1 MNTVT
6 TAKHSNT
13 LYYAAW
19 SLVALFF
26 FYQYI
31 LRVSPGIMVVEL
43 RQVFKLTAAE
53 FSSLGSI
60 YLFAYSLLQ
69 IPLGFIL
76 DRIGVR
82 RVIMMA
88 IIICIIGTGFFALAK
103 NLWMLQLGRFL
114 IGLGSAP
121 AFISA
126 LKIVHD
132 HLPEKQR
139 GLLMGITLAV
149 GTFGALL
156 SGKCLVVLLDSH
168 GWQNTLLLCA
178 GLGSLL
184 LLLVFTLI
192 PRNFE
197 KLHLQEK
204 VASQFK
210 EGIQAIFKQKNLLL
224 YSMIAIGVYTP
235 LCVLADLWGAAYLME
250 KFSLPRATS
259 AQLSLYLYGGLTL
272 GSLLLPW
279 ISVKYGMLK
288 ETIQICLFGLVIA
301 MALLLFTDNMNVW
314 QLAALLSFIGL
325 LCGAEMICFAG
336 ALGYSPVAHSG
347 LALGVINT
355 LNMLGGGFVQQM
367 IGWYLDFQW
376 KGEYA
381 IDGARYYGLTD
392 LNAAFTLLIVIIV
405 ICGLLTLMVS
415 PSSLLHKAQKPVA
428 Y

>member
-1 MNTVT
+1 MNTVK
-6 TAKHSNT
+6 TAKQTNA
-13 LYYAAW
+13 LYYVAW
-19 SLVALFF
+19 ALVALFF

-60 YLFAYSLLQ
+60 YLLSYSLLQ

-82 RVIMMA
+82 RVLMMA
-88 IIICIIGTGFFALAK
+88 ITICIIGTAIFALAK

-126 LKIVHD
+126 LKLVHD

-139 GLLMGITLAV
+139 GLLMGVTLAV

-156 SGKCLVVLLDSH
+156 SGKCLVVLLESE

-178 GLGSLL
+178 GLGGLL
-184 LLLVFTLI
+184 FALVFALI
-192 PRNFE
+192 PRKLEKRTHQE
-197 KLHLQEK
+197 KL
-204 VASQFK
+204 ANQFK
-210 EGIQAIFKQKNLLL
+210 AGIQTIFKQKILLL
-224 YSMIAIGVYTP
+224 YSIIAIGVYTP

-250 KFSLPRATS
+250 KFALPRATS
-259 AQLSLYLYGGLTL
+259 AQLSLYLYGGLTV

-279 ISVKYGMLK
+279 LSVKYGMLK
-288 ETIQICLFGLVIA
+288 ETIQACVFGLVVA
-301 MALLLFTDNMNVW
+301 MALLLFTDNMTVL
-314 QLAALLSFIGL
+314 QLAILLSFIGL

-336 ALGYSPVAHSG
+336 ALEYSPLAHSG

-355 LNMLGGGFVQQM
+355 LNMLGGGLVQQM
-367 IGWYLDFQW
+367 IGWYLDLEW

-381 IDGARYYGLTD
+381 IDGARYYGIAD
-392 LNAAFTLLIVIIV
+392 LNAAFTLLILIIGV
-405 ICGLLTLMVS
+405 CGLLTFMIS
-415 PSSLLHKAQKPVA
+415 PLTLPQKEEKPIA

>member
-1 MNTVT
+1 MNTVK
-6 TAKHSNT
+6 TAKHTNV
-13 LYYAAW
+13 LYYVAW

-60 YLFAYSLLQ
+60 YLLSYSLLQ

-88 IIICIIGTGFFALAK
+88 ITICMIGTAIFALAQS
-103 NLWMLQLGRFL
+103 LWMLQLGRFL

-126 LKIVHD
+126 LKLVHD

-139 GLLMGITLAV
+139 GLLMGVTLAV
-149 GTFGALL
+149 GTLGALL
-156 SGKCLVVLLDSH
+156 SGKCLVALLDSK

-178 GLGSLL
+178 GLGGVLL
-184 LLLVFTLI
+184 LLIFVLI
-192 PRNFE
+192 PRNLE
-197 KLHLQEK
+197 KKFQEK
-204 VASQFK
+204 AANQFK
-210 EGIQAIFKQKNLLL
+210 EGIQAIFKQKTLLL

-250 KFSLPRATS
+250 KFALPRATS
-259 AQLSLYLYGGLTL
+259 AQLSLYLYGGLTV

-279 ISVKYGMLK
+279 FSVKYGMLK
-288 ETIQICLFGLVIA
+288 ETIQVCVFGLVIA
-301 MALLLFTDNMNVW
+301 MALLLFTDTMAVW
-314 QLAALLSFIGL
+314 QLAVLLSFIGL

-336 ALGYSPVAHSG
+336 ALEYSPLAHSG

-355 LNMLGGGFVQQM
+355 LNMLGGGLVQQM
-367 IGWYLDFQW
+367 IGWYLDFEW

-381 IDGARYYGLTD
+381 IDGARYYGIAD
-392 LNAAFTLLIVIIV
+392 LNAAFTLLIAIIV
-405 ICGLLTLMVS
+405 ACGVLTLLIS
-415 PSSLLHKAQKPVA
+415 PSSLLQKQQKPAA